1 MKQNL
6 LFKGTK
12 RNVLPLLW
20 IAVMWVCSTSLRA
33 EWPSYPG
40 SAGISGSYVLN
51 EPSEWK
57 KSTIWEKEFDLNGPG
72 NTLTFSAK
80 CVAISWIFWGGD
92 LHVQQYVDGSWSSD
106 LMSQTPP
113 KDNYQSYS
121 VQLDKRATKIKFEA
135 KTGATGEKYI
145 KDIKVT
151 LATYAGAPAASSL
164 NFGSADIG
172 TADQSL
178 TTTFDWSNTAAY
190 AVSITG
196 DEADFFTASVS
207 NNAAAGKYGTAT
219 VTVAYKHTEA
229 GTHSAVLHLG
239 GYTVALSG
247 TTTKLAQTIEWETP
261 DAVLTTDTL
270 TLNATAQGQVLYTNE
285 TPEIA
290 TLVDNTV
297 TFLTAGKLKL
307 TATAIATP
315 TYNAATLTKTITVV
329 RATPA
334 VSEWPSLGE
343 ITYGE
348 TLASVMLAG
357 GLADVEGAFSI
368 AEDDLSRIPEGGEQ
382 QISVQFLPANTDW
395 YNTLTNTLSL
405 LVNPAEQEIVWEPA
419 DSILTT
425 TALTLDATAKTPVSY
440 TNETPDIAT
449 LNEDNTV
456 TILQAGV
463 LRLTATAAATANY
476 NAATLTKT
484 ITVVR
489 ATPEITSLPT
499 LAQLTYG
506 QKLSEAVLSGGE
518 ADAEGEF
525 VLNVE
530 DSEAVLN
537 VGEYDLKVQF
547 VPANADWYTTVD
559 TVVVLSVAKAEQ
571 TIVWELP
578 ESTLVTGELLL
589 AATAEGTVT
598 YEIETTDIAAFNA
611 EGTALTFAK
620 AGELRLTVL
629 AAETE
634 HYKAD
639 TLTKTITVVRVT
651 PEILAAPALAP
662 VVQGKTLADVT
673 IVQGTAS
680 VDGWFGWASDMDLDV
695 VLAER
700 GEFTYSLVFT
710 PTNTDWYNA
719 IENIEVTLQV
729 VETIPTDM
737 DSQTVDTQA
746 VKVLRGGQL
755 YILRAGKTYDSTGRV
770 VR

>member
-51 EPSEWK
+51 EPSEWNK
-57 KSTIWEKEFDLNGPG
+57 WTKWSKEFDLNGPG

-80 CVAISWIFWGGD
+80 SDPAGLGD

-106 LMSQTPP
+106 LMSQKPP
-113 KDNYQSYS
+113 RNYQSYS
-121 VQLDKRATKIKFEA
+121 VQLDKRATKIKFE
-135 KTGATGEKYI
+135 TNGTLRKYI
-145 KDIKVT
+145 KDILVT

-172 TADQSL
+172 TADKSL
-178 TTTFDWSNTAAY
+178 TTTFDWSNTEAY

-196 DEADFFTASVS
+196 DEADFFSVSVS

-219 VTVAYKHTEA
+219 VTVTYKHTET

-247 TTTKLAQTIEWETP
+247 TTTKLDQTIEWETP

-395 YNTLTNTLSL
+395 YNTLTNTLPL

-425 TALTLDATAKTPVSY
+425 TALTLDATAMTPISY
-440 TNETPDIAT
+440 TIETPEIAT
-449 LNEDNTV
+449 LNGDNTV
-456 TILQAGV
+456 TILQSGV

-518 ADAEGEF
+518 ADVEGKF

-578 ESTLVTGELLL
+578 ESTPVTGELLL
-589 AATAEGTVT
+589 AATAEGEVT
-598 YEIETTDIAAFNA
+598 YQIETTDIAAFNA

-620 AGELRLTVL
+620 AGVLRLTVL

-639 TLTKTITVVRVT
+639 TLPVELEVVRVT

-700 GEFTYSLVFT
+700 GDFTYSLVFT
-710 PTNTDWYNA
+710 PTNTDWYNT

-729 VETIPTDM
+729 VETLPTDM
-737 DSQTVDTQA
+737 DSQTLDTKA

>member
-51 EPSEWK
+51 EPSEWNEW
-57 KSTIWEKEFDLNGPG
+57 TIWSKEFNLNGPG

-80 CVAISWIFWGGD
+80 CVPFIGVWGGD

-106 LMSQTPP
+106 LMSQKPP
-113 KDNYQSYS
+113 KNSYQDYS

-135 KTGATGEKYI
+135 KTGATGYKYI

-172 TADQSL
+172 TADKSL

-207 NNAAAGKYGTAT
+207 NNAAAGRYGTAT
-219 VTVAYKHTEA
+219 VTVTYKHTEA

-247 TTTKLAQTIEWETP
+247 TTNKLDQTIEWETP

-285 TPEIA
+285 TPDIA

-315 TYNAATLTKTITVV
+315 TYNAATLTKTITVERV
-329 RATPA
+329 TPA

-348 TLASVMLAG
+348 TLASVVLAG

-425 TALTLDATAKTPVSY
+425 TALTLDAAAKTPVSY
-440 TNETPDIAT
+440 TNETPEIAT
-449 LNEDNTV
+449 LNGDNTV
-456 TILQAGV
+456 TILRAGV

-476 NAATLTKT
+476 KAATLTKT

-578 ESTLVTGELLL
+578 ESTPVTGELLL

-598 YEIETTDIAAFNA
+598 YQIETTDIAAFNA
-611 EGTALTFAK
+611 DSTALTFAK

-700 GEFTYSLVFT
+700 GDFTYSLVFT